1 MHTFRNH
8 RVYDCENNSCVLGEL
23 DWGGNEFRTQNA
35 SPQDWERR
43 NVIERTQD
51 AVHIYCDLMDVKH
64 GTLGPG
70 GGGDLA
76 TLMLFRFRF
85 NPQKSTRRILEA
97 TVKVHFIA
105 TNPHENKLE
114 VSAIAPEERWSLAT
128 TTTDQEQIVKGGD
141 LSLGSGVSVITAA
154 GSIKR
159 EKTTTRDV
167 SYSTR
172 VTGSI
177 NLGRGR
183 NSGRRTV
190 ARWRLL
196 ENENRRTGVPD
207 SMRVAVVLSRTT
219 DDPFNAVV
227 TIEAKADLATAFSSS
242 VSSLF
247 KQPPLDDP
255 VLFNPKA
262 DLQRLAKKGRSIGVE
277 NLGELDL
284 YGPCDA
290 RIAGCRY
297 LYSDEAESEST

>member
-1 MHTFRNH
+1 MISEDSDRALSSFP
-8 RVYDCENNSCVLGEL
+8 VVLGTVG
-23 DWGGNEFRTQNA
+23 GGNEFRTQNA

-51 AVHIYCDLMDVKH
+51 AIHIYCDLMDVKH

-85 NPQKSTRRILEA
+85 DPQKTSRRILEA
-97 TVKVHFIA
+97 TVKVDFIA
-105 TNPHENKLE
+105 ANPYENKLE
-114 VSAIAPEERWSLAT
+114 VSAIAPEERWSLAA
-128 TTTDQEQIVKGGD
+128 TTDHEQVVKGGD
-141 LSLGSGVSVITAA
+141 LSLSSGASVVTAA

-167 SYSTR
+167 SHATM

-196 ENENRRTGVPD
+196 ENGKRRTGVPD
-207 SMRVAVVLSRTT
+207 SVRAAVVLSRTT

-227 TIEAKADLATAFSSS
+227 TIEAKADLVTAFSSS

-247 KQPPLDDP
+247 KQLPLDDP

-262 DLQRLAKKGRSIGVE
+262 ELERLSKEGRSIGVE

-290 RIAGCRY
+290 RITGRRY

>member
-1 MHTFRNH
+1 MSSQDSDRALSSFP
-8 RVYDCENNSCVLGEL
+8 VVLGTVG
-23 DWGGNEFRTQNA
+23 GGNEFRTQNA

-43 NVIERTQD
+43 NVIERTDD
-51 AVHIYCDLMDVKH
+51 AVHIYCDLMDVRH
-64 GTLGPG
+64 GTLGPAG
-70 GGGDLA
+70 DGDLA

-85 NPQKSTRRILEA
+85 DPQKTSRRILEA
-97 TVKVHFIA
+97 TVKVDFIA
-105 TNPHENKLE
+105 ANPPENKLE

-128 TTTDQEQIVKGGD
+128 TTDHKQVVKGGD
-141 LSLGSGVSVITAA
+141 LSFGSGVSVVTAA

-159 EKTTTRDV
+159 EETTTRDV
-167 SYSTR
+167 SHATT

-196 ENENRRTGVPD
+196 ENEKRRTGVPD
-207 SMRVAVVLSRTT
+207 SVRVAVVLSRTT

-227 TIEAKADLATAFSSS
+227 TIEAKADLVTAFSSS

-247 KQPPLDDP
+247 RQLQLDDP
-255 VLFNPKA
+255 VLFNPTS
-262 DLQRLAKKGRSIGVE
+262 DFERLAKKGRSIGVE

-284 YGPCDA
+284 YGLCDA
-290 RIAGCRY
+290 RITGRRY
-297 LYSDEAESEST
+297 LYSDEASPEST